1 MDLVTIV
8 AVLEHAEKYHIIEML
23 EVAKDN
29 AVIMT
34 VPVYPSSIS
43 PRCTVKPVEQSGVV
57 AMN

>member
-1 MDLVTIV
+1 MDLETFL
-8 AVLEHAEKYHIIEML
+8 ADLQRAEKYHIIQML
-23 EVAKDN
+23 EMAKDN

-43 PRCTVKPVEQSGVV
+43 PRCTVKPVEQSCVV